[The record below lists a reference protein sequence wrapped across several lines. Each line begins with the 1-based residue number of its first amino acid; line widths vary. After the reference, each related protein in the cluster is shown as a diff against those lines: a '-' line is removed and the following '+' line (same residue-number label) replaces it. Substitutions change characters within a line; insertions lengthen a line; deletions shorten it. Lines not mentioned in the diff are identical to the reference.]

1 MVRKY
6 IVKIVAITILLFI
19 PVSSFA
25 DDNFAL
31 HIGLSAIFGAAGE
44 SYLHYK
50 TNLGTAERI
59 VYGTIIGSVP
69 GFTKELVDSTQGDNS
84 FNGEQMAANVLGAL
98 VGSVIANAVNNKI
111 QLNIE
116 QNRQRVM
123 VSLLYRF

>member
-6 IVKIVAITILLFI
+6 MVKIVAITILLFI

-31 HIGLSAIFGAAGE
+31 HLGLSTIFGAASE

-50 TNLGTAERI
+50 TNAGATERV
-59 VYGTIIGSVP
+59 VYGTILGSVP
-69 GFTKELVDSTQGDNS
+69 GFAKEIVDSTQGDNS
-84 FNGEQMAANVLGAL
+84 FSGSQMAVNILGAL
-98 VGSVIANAVNNKI
+98 AGSLIANAVNNKI
-111 QLNIE
+111 QINIE
-116 QNRQRVM
+116 QNRKRVM

>member
-1 MVRKY
+1 ML
-6 IVKIVAITILLFI
+6 KIVTITILLFI

-31 HIGLSAIFGAAGE
+31 HLGLSTVFGAAGE

-50 TNLGTAERI
+50 TNLGTSERI
-59 VYGTIIGSVP
+59 VYGTIIGIVP
-69 GFTKELVDSTQGDNS
+69 GFAKEVIDSTQKDNS
-84 FNGEQMAANVLGAL
+84 FSGTQMAVNVLGAL
-98 VGSVIANAVNNKI
+98 IGSVIANTINNNI

-116 QNRQRVM
+116 KNRKRVM

>member
-1 MVRKY
+1 ML
-6 IVKIVAITILLFI
+6 KIVAITILLFI

-25 DDNFAL
+25 DDDFAL
-31 HIGLSAIFGAAGE
+31 HFGLSTVFGAAGE

-69 GFTKELVDSTQGDNS
+69 GFVKELGDSTQGDNS

-111 QLNIE
+111 QINIE
-116 QNRQRVM
+116 QNRKRVM
-123 VSLLYRF
+123 VSLSYRF

>member
-1 MVRKY
+1 ML
-6 IVKIVAITILLFI
+6 KIVAITILLFI

-25 DDNFAL
+25 DDDFAL
-31 HIGLSAIFGAAGE
+31 HFGLSTVFGAAGE

-69 GFTKELVDSTQGDNS
+69 GFAKELGDSTLGDNS

-111 QLNIE
+111 QINIE
-116 QNRQRVM
+116 QNRKKVM
-123 VSLLYRF
+123 VSLSYRF